1 MKLVYSSKSLF
12 SGQAFYNKLFF
23 KMNHFLFKNEILS
36 YEMKICILS
45 LSIIIV
51 VASCVPPGKL
61 TEAIEAN
68 NAISK
73 KYDSIQIKLTDTIAN
88 FRSSLNELEN
98 NFLLYY
104 YVEHI

>member
-1 MKLVYSSKSLF
+1 
-12 SGQAFYNKLFF
+12 
-23 KMNHFLFKNEILS
+23 
-36 YEMKICILS
+36 MKICILS

-88 FRSSLNELEN
+88 FRSSLNELQTN
-98 NFLLYY
+98 SVIMSPMGIAVSTSKIVLLVFISITTSFL
-104 YVEHI
+104 